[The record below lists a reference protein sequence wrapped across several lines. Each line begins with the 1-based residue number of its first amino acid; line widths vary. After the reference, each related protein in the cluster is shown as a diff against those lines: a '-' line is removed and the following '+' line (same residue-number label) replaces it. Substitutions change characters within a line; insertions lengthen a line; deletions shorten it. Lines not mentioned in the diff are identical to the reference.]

1 MRVLA
6 LRVAVTAALCGG
18 AFAAAGWTPAAIGV
32 AAGALTWLAATGR
45 HDLPPRGA
53 SRS

>member
-1 MRVLA
+1 V
-6 LRVAVTAALCGG
+6 V
-18 AFAAAGWTPAAIGV
+18 FAAAGWSPAAIGV